1 MIRNRWGRHRLS
13 VVTLCILAAVLLAC
27 GAKEHG
33 PWSET
38 FDETGDWQLSADAA
52 ASVAVA
58 EGVLR
63 VHVFEVGQVA
73 WAAAGRTYGDFRLSV
88 EATQVSGPDDNEYGV
103 LVRMAGD
110 QQFYVFSISGDGY
123 ARAAWYNS
131 GSWKLLGT
139 DWMSSEAIQQGA
151 ATNVLAVEARGATF
165 VFSVNGT
172 QVMQVEDAQLVK
184 GDIGLY
190 AGAFNEADVVIDF
203 DNLEV
208 QPLQEATE

>member
-1 MIRNRWGRHRLS
+1 MIQNRGQRRWLL
-13 VVTLCILAAVLLAC
+13 VAILYVLAAVLLAC
-27 GAKEHG
+27 GVGDHG
-33 PWSET
+33 PWTEA
-38 FDETGDWQLSADAA
+38 FDDAGDWQLSADAA

-58 EGVLR
+58 DGVLR

-73 WAAAGRTYGDFRLSV
+73 WAAASRTYSDFQLTV

-110 QQFYVFSISGDGY
+110 QQFYVFSISGDWY
-123 ARAAWYNS
+123 ARVAQYSS
-131 GSWKLLGT
+131 GSWNLLGS
-139 DWMSSEAIQQGA
+139 DWVPSDAIRKGA
-151 ATNVLAVEARGATF
+151 ATNLLEVEARGATF
-165 VFSVNGT
+165 IFSVNGT
-172 QVMQVEDAQLVK
+172 QVLQVEDAQLAK

-208 QPLQEATE
+208 QPLQ

>member
-1 MIRNRWGRHRLS
+1 MIPNGKWRRWRVG
-13 VVTLCILAAVLLAC
+13 VGLCVLAAALLAC
-27 GAKEHG
+27 GAQNYG
-33 PWSET
+33 PWTES
-38 FDETGDWQLSADAA
+38 FDEAGDWKLSADAA
-52 ASVAVA
+52 ATVSVANGA
-58 EGVLR
+58 LR
-63 VHVFEVGQVA
+63 IHVFELGQVA
-73 WAAAGRTYGDFRLSV
+73 WASAGRDYSDFRLTV

-123 ARAAWYNS
+123 ARIARYSDGTWN
-131 GSWKLLGT
+131 LLGS
-139 DWMSSEAIQQGA
+139 DWVESDAIHQGA
-151 ATNVLAVEARGATF
+151 ATNVLEVEARGAMF

-172 QVMQVEDAQLVK
+172 QVLQAEDAQLAK

-208 QPLQEATE
+208 EPLP